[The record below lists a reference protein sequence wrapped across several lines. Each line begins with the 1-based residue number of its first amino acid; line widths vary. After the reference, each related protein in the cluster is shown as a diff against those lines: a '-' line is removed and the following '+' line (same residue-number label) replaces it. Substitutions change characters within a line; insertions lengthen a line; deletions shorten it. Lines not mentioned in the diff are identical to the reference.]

1 MSRNILKENLP
12 FAGNGLYVHVPFC
25 LSKCDYCGFYSV
37 VPGPSTVDNYLAHL
51 AKEAQ
56 ERLGAQELSF
66 ETVFIGG
73 GNPTSIGLDNLKRLV
88 DIVTTCLPNPA
99 LLQEWTFESNPE
111 TLTAEILDFF
121 ASLPAIRLSMGIQRL
136 HDHELSIL
144 GRRARIDSV
153 YRALDLAF
161 SRIQN
166 VSGDFIMGVPGCP
179 SLADDLH
186 HLVTKYPFKHVSAYF
201 LTVEE
206 DTPMQRAING
216 GLLPDPADVDA
227 SELYEVRDVLAAAG
241 FEHYEISNHARSGF
255 RCRHNLNYWEPCNYT
270 GLGPS
275 AVTTTDDIR
284 LSNVADLERWLTGE
298 IPAIEHLSPVD
309 RRNEYL
315 MLRLRLLIDG
325 LDIANLERHFGA
337 QGDEFYMTLGEHIDS
352 GNLLRH
358 ENQVRLSDQGLQI
371 ADEVM
376 ASLFI

>member
-1 MSRNILKENLP
+1 MSHEFLNKILP

-37 VPGPSTVDNYLAHL
+37 VPGPSAVEDYLNRL
-51 AKEAQ
+51 AREAQ
-56 ERLGAQELSF
+56 ERLENQELAF
-66 ETVFIGG
+66 KTVFIGG

-88 DIVTTCLPNPA
+88 DVITTYLPNPLA
-99 LLQEWTFESNPE
+99 LQEWTFESNPE
-111 TLTAEILDFF
+111 TLTPELVDFL
-121 ASLPAIRLSMGIQRL
+121 ATLPAIRLSMGIQRL
-136 HDHELSIL
+136 NNHELSVL
-144 GRRARIDSV
+144 GRRASIDSV
-153 YRALDLAF
+153 YRALDIAF

-179 SLADDLH
+179 SLADDLSD
-186 HLVTKYPFKHVSAYF
+186 LVVRYPLKHVSAYF

-227 SELYEVRDVLAAAG
+227 SELYEVRDALAKAG
-241 FEHYEISNHARSGF
+241 FEHYEISNYARPGF
-255 RCRHNLNYWEPCNYT
+255 RCLHNLNYWQPGNYT
-270 GLGPS
+270 GLGPA
-275 AVTTTDDIR
+275 AVSTSTGVR
-284 LSNVADLERWLTGE
+284 LSNTSDLERWLAGE
-298 IPAIEHLSPVD
+298 MPAVEQLSPVE

-315 MLRLRLLIDG
+315 MLRLRLLVDG
-325 LDIANLERHFGA
+325 LDIASLERRFGA
-337 QGDEFYMTLGEHIDS
+337 QDSEFYTALVEQIDS

-358 ENQVRLSDQGLQI
+358 ENQVRLSDQGLRV